1 MIWSSGHDEKKE
13 SKNDSELIE
22 SNLEKKKVGSAGI
35 EPAIFAM

>member
-22 SNLEKKKVGSAGI
+22 SNLEKKVGSAGI